1 MFNEQ
6 LIKIYI
12 NRRFVSSDGNS
23 LPEIIISLA
32 ITSALTAAFYPTIN
46 DMQLKAKQE
55 EASITIDSLIK
66 ASQGFYSEF
75 GILPRNSRDLSN
87 YTSIKAC
94 CIDCKPDQNKD
105 SCNKNKAFSLK
116 KRPAESWNTPSG
128 HYSIKMIKRPS
139 ELVITARPTKNFRG
153 YGVSACFS
161 GLNGISVIKKSN
173 SKSFLKV
180 PNCRNYQPKID
191 KSSRVQKGEKYLFK

>member
-1 MFNEQ
+1 M
-6 LIKIYI
+6 ITS
-12 NRRFVSSDGNS
+12 V
-23 LPEIIISLA
+23 A
-32 ITSALTAAFYPTIN
+32 ITSALTAAVYPTIN
-46 DMQLKAKQE
+46 DIQLKAKQG
-55 EASITIDSLIK
+55 EALTTINSLIK

-87 YTSIKAC
+87 FTPIKAC
-94 CIDCKPDQNKD
+94 CIDCKPNQNKD